1 MRLLAFFVSLLS
13 VSFPLAAQ
21 EAPLLTV
28 DEALDAATRQ
38 NRDLAIARL
47 DVGRARDAVSEA
59 KTNRFPVLHT
69 YLLGSQ
75 LLTPLDFKVPAGQF
89 GFFPNIGPVPPTKTD
104 IRTPLRPTALAFVSL
119 TQPLTQL
126 RRINRAIRQAQLGTQ
141 IASEQLRAKAQ
152 QTNDQVRQAYYLILQ
167 SQSSLDALQSSVD
180 SYQELDHLTDRYL
193 LEKTV
198 LKPDSLRV
206 KAELAKAR
214 YQLVAA
220 QDTLANAKEQLNRL
234 LSRDVTTEFRVAE
247 VATELPEEQSLAEA
261 RKEALSHRPEIKQ
274 TQLQEQQAAL
284 DVQIEKSKYIPDIS
298 FRADYLS
305 PINVNFVP
313 ENIASVGFVVEWQ
326 PFDWGQK
333 KYDLAQK
340 RTVDRQAQIRVE
352 DAKQQILVDV
362 DTAFRRLRETRL
374 MLTVASA
381 ARDAES
387 ERLRVVMNQYSQ
399 KAALLDT
406 VLQEKATLASAED
419 QYRQTVLGFWK
430 ARADFER
437 ALGQE

>member
-1 MRLLAFFVSLLS
+1 M
-13 VSFPLAAQ
+13 
-21 EAPLLTV
+21 
-28 DEALDAATRQ
+28 
-38 NRDLAIARL
+38 
-47 DVGRARDAVSEA
+47 
-59 KTNRFPVLHT
+59 
-69 YLLGSQ
+69 
-75 LLTPLDFKVPAGQF
+75 
-89 GFFPNIGPVPPTKTD
+89 KTD

-152 QTNDQVRQAYYLILQ
+152 QTNDQVCQAYYLILQ

-198 LKPDSLRV
+198 LEPDSLRV

-419 QYRQTVLGFWK
+419 QYGQTVLGFWK